1 MSLAIIVSG
10 CSGLISMESPAP
22 VTNVGVPTTTTTS
35 TTIAGPSSSTS
46 STTTTST
53 TTTTIAGDPV
63 AIVSPSGVVVPILS
77 ASPSGGWV
85 VGTPCANT
93 ATLDSGMPV
102 THVQVLIDPGHGG
115 DETGAVASSGLRE
128 SDLNLDVAERLQRFL
143 EYRGVSTLLTRTDD
157 YRVAIAAR
165 GELAL
170 RVEPDVFISIH
181 HNGGP
186 TTATREPGTLV
197 FHQVASDDSRRLAG
211 LVYEELVDTLSGLD
225 VSYAAG
231 SPPGAV
237 AMLNDAGLDYYGVLR
252 RTEGVTSVL
261 SESFFLTNPAE
272 AAILE
277 SGYVREQEAIA
288 LGKAILRFLDTEEVG
303 TGFLDPRTFEG
314 PGSGTGGTAGCSDPD
329 LL

>member
-1 MSLAIIVSG
+1 
-10 CSGLISMESPAP
+10 
-22 VTNVGVPTTTTTS
+22 
-35 TTIAGPSSSTS
+35 
-46 STTTTST
+46 
-53 TTTTIAGDPV
+53 
-63 AIVSPSGVVVPILS
+63 
-77 ASPSGGWV
+77 
-85 VGTPCANT
+85 
-93 ATLDSGMPV
+93 MPV

-165 GELAL
+165 GELAQ

-186 TTATREPGTLV
+186 TTPTREPGTLV
-197 FHQVASDDSRRLAG
+197 FHQVASSDSRRLAG
-211 LVYEELVDTLSGLD
+211 LVYEELVTTLSSLD

-237 AMLNDAGLDYYGVLR
+237 AMLNDSGLDYYGVLR
-252 RTEGVTSVL
+252 RTDGITSVL

-272 AAILE
+272 AAVLE

-288 LGKAILRFLDTEEVG
+288 LGKAILRFMETEDAG
-303 TGFLDPRTFEG
+303 TGFLDSRTFEG
-314 PGSGTGGTAGCSDPD
+314 PGSGTGGIAGCSDPD